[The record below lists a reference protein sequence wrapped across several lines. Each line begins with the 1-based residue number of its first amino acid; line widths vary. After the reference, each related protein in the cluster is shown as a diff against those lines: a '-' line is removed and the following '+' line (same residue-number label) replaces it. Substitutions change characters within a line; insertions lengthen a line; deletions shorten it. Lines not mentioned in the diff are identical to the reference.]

1 MILLLLKR
9 IGRGVLAKGM
19 ASAVGFLATIY
30 LANNYDKVS
39 LGVYFFITSVVVLI
53 CSFFKLGLDV
63 TLLKNISMLY
73 ENKKWDVII
82 DKIFQSLYICV
93 LFFGFFALSFYFVA
107 YFMSTSG
114 MMVWD
119 YFYLY
124 PVIVG
129 CSLLFII
136 TSLFTSAL
144 KGMDEIF
151 YALFIQTGLTPLL
164 VVFFSYVS
172 NGSIELVYCFFLGN
186 IFSFISSIIV
196 LRNKIKFKMVRINFT
211 KIKYLIRPS
220 KLLISISFL
229 NILIEMSPSLILVF
243 YGFISEV
250 ASFNILQKISMV
262 SALVLVGVNSVIAQ
276 KFSIYYN
283 DDRKRELKKMF
294 QNSLFICS
302 ALASFYLIFIYLFNF
317 KVLSL
322 FGDNYV
328 DYGAEL
334 KIISLG
340 YAFSLAAGP
349 TGQLILM
356 SGNYAKYQYVILIT
370 VVTGLISGFI
380 FVPQYGVFGAVCS
393 LTIAMIVKNVLGLSL
408 SYRIINDLSLKF
420 SR

>member
-186 IFSFISSIIV
+186 IFSF
-196 LRNKIKFKMVRINFT
+196 
-211 KIKYLIRPS
+211 
-220 KLLISISFL
+220 KLSNS
-229 NILIEMSPSLILVF
+229 
-243 YGFISEV
+243 
-250 ASFNILQKISMV
+250 ASV
-262 SALVLVGVNSVIAQ
+262 
-276 KFSIYYN
+276 
-283 DDRKRELKKMF
+283 
-294 QNSLFICS
+294 
-302 ALASFYLIFIYLFNF
+302 
-317 KVLSL
+317 
-322 FGDNYV
+322 
-328 DYGAEL
+328 
-334 KIISLG
+334 
-340 YAFSLAAGP
+340 
-349 TGQLILM
+349 
-356 SGNYAKYQYVILIT
+356 
-370 VVTGLISGFI
+370 
-380 FVPQYGVFGAVCS
+380 
-393 LTIAMIVKNVLGLSL
+393 
-408 SYRIINDLSLKF
+408 
-420 SR
+420 